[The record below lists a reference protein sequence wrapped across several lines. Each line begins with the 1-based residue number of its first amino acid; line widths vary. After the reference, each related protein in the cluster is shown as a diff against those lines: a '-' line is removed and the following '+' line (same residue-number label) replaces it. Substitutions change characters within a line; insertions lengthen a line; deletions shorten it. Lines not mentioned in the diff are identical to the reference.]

1 MKHSTHEPWGHVRRP
16 CMACRLNPIPNPRSR
31 TSTSVR
37 GRCRWPTSR
46 QRQACKL
53 PTLPSACSS
62 LRPVYSTLWS
72 RIPLPTYAR
81 LSIHRCIPSARCLT
95 LLSLQCRL
103 STKADCRDQ
112 PLQFLHHPIAFDHNR
127 KEHIFRSDY
136 RLARAPRLHRARHGS
151 EFLVEELYIVITL
164 EGSGLRLEARFWD
177 EQHTR
182 SSCK

>member
-1 MKHSTHEPWGHVRRP
+1 MYGVPPK
-16 CMACRLNPIPNPRSR
+16 PNPKPSQPDLHQRPWQVSLANIAA
-31 TSTSVR
+31 TSGVQT
-37 GRCRWPTSR
+37 TYL
-46 QRQACKL
+46 AHL
-53 PTLPSACSS
+53 SACSS